1 MTEPAQDK
9 LGDALKRAI
18 AVERT
23 IEESEDGRK
32 SEKSVLLNPTRAEIY
47 QYLCKNP
54 CCRVRAIE
62 KALELAVPT
71 IEWHLR
77 KLVDNGF
84 ITMKNLGKNKIY
96 YPTDMIDP
104 DDIEVLALISRDK
117 TRIICST
124 VADNPGITQG
134 QLGKELGMYQQEI
147 GWYTSKLTEKR
158 VLSTVKDGKFKHYY
172 INDKI
177 GDMLHLNRD
186 RKNHFK
192 KTLIRAL
199 KKDGVKPEI
208 IRSGGDLL
216 FIQMGTQKEKMILK
230 VNLTLNPM
238 FLFKGKGNNTSET
251 NRE

>member
-1 MTEPAQDK
+1 MKKPTQDK
-9 LGDALKRAI
+9 LGNALKRAI

-23 IEESEDGRK
+23 IEESEESRK
-32 SEKSVLLNPTRAEIY
+32 SEESMLLNPTRAEIY

-54 CCRVRAIE
+54 CSRLRAIV
-62 KALELAVPT
+62 KALELTAPT

-77 KLVDNGF
+77 KLVDKGF
-84 ITMKNLGKNKIY
+84 ITMKKLGKDKIY

-104 DDIEVLALISRDK
+104 GDIEVLALISRNK
-117 TRIICST
+117 ARIICIS
-124 VADNPGITQG
+124 VANNPGITQG

-147 GWYTSKLTEKR
+147 GWYTSRLTEKG
-158 VLSTVKDGKFKHYY
+158 VLSTVKDGKFKRYY

-177 GDMLHLNRD
+177 DEMLHLNRD

-199 KKDGVKPEI
+199 KNDGVKPEI

-216 FIQMGTQKEKMILK
+216 FIQMGTHKEKMILK
-230 VNLTLNPM
+230 INLNFTQL
-238 FLFKGKGNNTSET
+238 FLYKEIGNNALKTY
-251 NRE
+251 R